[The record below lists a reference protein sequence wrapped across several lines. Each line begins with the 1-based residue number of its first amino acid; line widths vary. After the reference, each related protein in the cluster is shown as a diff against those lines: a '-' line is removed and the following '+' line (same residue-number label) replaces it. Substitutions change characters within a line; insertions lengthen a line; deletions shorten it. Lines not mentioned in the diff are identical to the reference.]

1 MIGAAVAFRL
11 AEVGAPVLL
20 VEAGRIA
27 EGTSLVSFAWVSAC
41 EKVDCDDYYRL
52 SLAGVRAH
60 QELAEELGSQGTWYR
75 RPGVIQWRKAQYEGG
90 GLADQPTDQ
99 KLARLQ
105 ALGYPAEAIGPEDLR
120 RLEPNLK
127 AGAISDADWAIHYP
141 QDGYIEAPI
150 FIGAL
155 LRAAAERHGAEIRT
169 GTPVREVLLEGG
181 RAVGVVTASGERI
194 YADVVVNCAGRWVND
209 VVGHDELKV
218 PLAPT
223 LGLIA
228 YTPPVAN
235 AIGKVLR
242 TPNLNVRPDGGGR
255 LLLRAND
262 LDEDLSDGDRP
273 STSHPAAH
281 ALAER
286 LGGLVP
292 ALRGIAAEAV
302 RIATRPI
309 PRGGLPCV
317 GSIPGVGNY
326 WVAVT
331 HGGINTSAFIGL
343 ALRDEILH
351 GRPAPEYASYRPER
365 FFKAAA

>member
-1 MIGAAVAFRL
+1 VIGAAVAFRL
-11 AEVGAPVLL
+11 AEAGARVLL

-27 EGTSLVSFAWVSAC
+27 QGTSLVSFAWISAC
-41 EKVDCDDYYRL
+41 EKVDSDDYYRL

-60 QELAEELGSQGTWYR
+60 QRLAEEFGAQGTWYR
-75 RPGVIQWRKAQYEGG
+75 RPGVIQWSRAQYEGTR
-90 GLADQPTDQ
+90 LADQPPDR

-141 QDGYIEAPI
+141 QDGYLEAPI

-155 LRAAAERHGAEIRT
+155 LRAVAERHGAEIRT
-169 GTPVREVLLEGG
+169 GTPVRQVLLEGD
-181 RAVGVVTASGERI
+181 RAVGVVTAGGERI
-194 YADVVVNCAGRWVND
+194 QADVVINCAGRWVND
-209 VVGHDELKV
+209 AVGHDHLKV
-218 PLAPT
+218 PLEPT

-228 YTPPVAN
+228 YTPPVADT
-235 AIGKVLR
+235 IRKVLR
-242 TPNLNVRPDGGGR
+242 TPDLNVRPDGGGR

-262 LDEDLSDGDRP
+262 LDEQLSGDDRP
-273 STSHPAAH
+273 TADHPVAR

-286 LGGLVP
+286 LSDLVP
-292 ALRGIAAEAV
+292 ALDGIAAEAV
-302 RIATRPI
+302 RIAVRPI

-317 GSIPGVGNY
+317 GPIPGVRNY

-343 ALRDEILH
+343 ALRDEILQ
-351 GRPAPEYASYRPER
+351 GRPAPEYAPYRPER